1 MVMNAI
7 LIIVFAVTH
16 LWKCQ
21 FGQCGQEPLSC
32 MGDPDAALGQSKD
45 TRVRKG

>member
-7 LIIVFAVTH
+7 LIIVSAVTH
-16 LWKCQ
+16 LWRCQ
-21 FGQCGQEPLSC
+21 FGRCKQEPLSC
-32 MGDPDAALGQSKD
+32 MDDPDAALGQSKD